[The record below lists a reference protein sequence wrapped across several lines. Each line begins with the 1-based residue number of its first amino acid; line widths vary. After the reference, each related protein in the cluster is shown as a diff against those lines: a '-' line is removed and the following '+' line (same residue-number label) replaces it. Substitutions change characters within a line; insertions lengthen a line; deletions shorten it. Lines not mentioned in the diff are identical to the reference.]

1 MSEQEDIQRL
11 QAQLVEL
18 QTQVAFQ
25 EETIGDLNNALGQQQ
40 QDISELRRHWDL
52 LRQQHTELQAR
63 VPAATADADDK
74 PPHY

>member
-1 MSEQEDIQRL
+1 MSEQVDIQYL

-25 EETIGDLNNALGQQQ
+25 EETIGELNSALGQQQ
-40 QDISELRRHWDL
+40 RDISELQRHWDV
-52 LRQQHTELQAR
+52 LRQQHVELQAR
-63 VPAATADADDK
+63 VPAAPVDEK

>member
-1 MSEQEDIQRL
+1 MDIQQL

-25 EETIGDLNNALGQQQ
+25 EETIGELNAALGQQQ
-40 QDISELRRHWDL
+40 QDISELQRHWDL
-52 LRQQHTELQAR
+52 LRQQHVELQTR
-63 VPAATADADDK
+63 VPAAPVDEK

>member
-1 MSEQEDIQRL
+1 VSEQVDIQYL

-25 EETIGDLNNALGQQQ
+25 EETIGELNSALGQQQ
-40 QDISELRRHWDL
+40 RDISELQRHWDV
-52 LRQQHTELQAR
+52 LRQQHVELQAR
-63 VPAATADADDK
+63 VPAAPVDEK

>member
-1 MSEQEDIQRL
+1 MPVNDEISQL

-25 EETIGDLNNALGQQQ
+25 EDT
-40 QDISELRRHWDL
+40 ISELNGALAQQQLDLTDLRRQCEL
-52 LRQQHTELQAR
+52 MRQQQVELQAQL
-63 VPAATADADDK
+63 PDSDGEEK

>member
-1 MSEQEDIQRL
+1 MSEQADIRQL

-25 EETIGDLNNALGQQQ
+25 EQTIGELNAALGQQQ
-40 QDISELRRHWDL
+40 QDISELRRQWDL
-52 LRQQHTELQAR
+52 LRQQHVELQAR
-63 VPAATADADDK
+63 VPAAPVDEK

>member
-1 MSEQEDIQRL
+1 LSEQVDIQYL

-25 EETIGDLNNALGQQQ
+25 EETIGELNSALGQQQ
-40 QDISELRRHWDL
+40 RDISELQRHWDV
-52 LRQQHTELQAR
+52 LRQQHVELQAR
-63 VPAATADADDK
+63 VPAAPVDEK

>member
-1 MSEQEDIQRL
+1 MASAIEMELL

-25 EETIGDLNNALGQQQ
+25 EDTITGLNTALATQQ
-40 QDISELRRHWDL
+40 QDLNLLKRQWELLKQQYSE
-52 LRQQHTELQAR
+52 RQQQSPGSD
-63 VPAATADADDK
+63 VADEK

>member
-1 MSEQEDIQRL
+1 MSTASEIELL

-25 EETIGDLNNALGQQQ
+25 EDSITGLNTALADQQ
-40 QDISELRRHWDL
+40 QDLNLLKRQWDL
-52 LRQQHTELQAR
+52 LKQQYSELQQQL
-63 VPAATADADDK
+63 PAGDVADEK